1 MSRKYILLGNSNS
14 ENVERMN
21 DNFAELYNTIKSVN
35 NIYDDVEQLQAEV
48 ATLQTQVAAL
58 QALHT
63 DTGWQNITL
72 NSGWTYTYESDRPMY
87 RKIGNH
93 VFLRGLVDGSSAA
106 GTVIAN
112 LPAEIRPGITFTRFP
127 CSLNQTE
134 QVNIE
139 IKNDGRLQDWNKGSS
154 ARSFICLNSI
164 NYWV

>member
-1 MSRKYILLGNSNS
+1 MSRKYILLGNSNA

-21 DNFAELYNTIKSVN
+21 DNFAELYSDIASVN
-35 NIYDDVEQLQAEV
+35 NIYNDVETLIAQV
-48 ATLQTQVAAL
+48 ANLQTQVAAL
-58 QALHT
+58 QALHN

-87 RKIGNH
+87 RKVGNH
-93 VFLRGLVDGSSAA
+93 VFLRGLVDASSAA

-127 CSLNQTE
+127 CTLNQTE